1 MNILVEIFT
10 MSMTKIFIKCRQLHV
25 TARPLSSIMI
35 DFVFDNVA
43 CDLSLS
49 ILIKTDFV
57 FDDAVCS
64 ILAILFLMS
73 MFLRCV

>member
-1 MNILVEIFT
+1 MVEIFT
-10 MSMTKIFIKCRQLHV
+10 KSMTKIFIKCRQLHV

-43 CDLSLS
+43 CDLSLN
-49 ILIKTDFV
+49 IKTDFV